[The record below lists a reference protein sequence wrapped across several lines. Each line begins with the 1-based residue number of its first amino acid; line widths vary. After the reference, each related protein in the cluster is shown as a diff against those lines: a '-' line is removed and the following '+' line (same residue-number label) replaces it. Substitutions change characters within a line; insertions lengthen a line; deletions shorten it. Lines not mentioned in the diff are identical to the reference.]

1 MPRGI
6 DREIV
11 EMMHRTHM
19 GVGNDYKN
27 ILLHGLRV
35 ALSDGW
41 GGSMI
46 ATELSDILF
55 KTPEPIRGRS
65 NLGVLAED
73 EVNVIVHGH
82 EPTLSEVVVEA
93 SRDPE
98 ILNLIKEDGA
108 KGINI
113 AGICCTSNE
122 ILMRHGIP
130 VAGNF
135 LQQELALITGAV
147 DLMMVDVQ
155 CLMPALSS
163 AADCFHTKLVTTS
176 PKCKFP
182 GVEHIEF
189 KEEKA
194 YEIAKDILRLAV
206 GNYKSRK
213 KERVV
218 IPKENE
224 DLIAGFTAESVFSFL
239 GGKYR
244 ATYRPLNDAIIAGR
258 LRGAAG
264 VVGCNNP
271 NVKHN
276 YAHIEM
282 AKELIKND
290 VLVVVTGCSAIADA
304 EAGLLQP
311 EAAFKYA
318 GKGLQEICEAVG
330 IPPILH
336 VGSCVD
342 NSRILI
348 TLTNVVNEGG
358 LGEDISDLPVAGA
371 APEWMSEKAISIG
384 FYFVASGVFTI
395 FGTPHPILGSNNV
408 TDLVCGGL
416 EEMVGGKFAFQADP
430 IKAAHLMIE
439 HMDKKRKALKL
450 KPMMYEQG

>member
-1 MPRGI
+1 AAHSDHGRDTTHALLLAAQGKAGAYKIKDEEKLRALATEYEIKTEGRKKAEIAEELAGKILGEFGQQQGELRMPLRAPKKRVELWRKLGIMPRGV

-73 EVNVIVHGH
+73 EINVIVHGH

-147 DLMMVDVQ
+147 DLMM
-155 CLMPALSS
+155 
-163 AADCFHTKLVTTS
+163 
-176 PKCKFP
+176 
-182 GVEHIEF
+182 
-189 KEEKA
+189 
-194 YEIAKDILRLAV
+194 
-206 GNYKSRK
+206 
-213 KERVV
+213 
-218 IPKENE
+218 
-224 DLIAGFTAESVFSFL
+224 
-239 GGKYR
+239 
-244 ATYRPLNDAIIAGR
+244 
-258 LRGAAG
+258 
-264 VVGCNNP
+264 
-271 NVKHN
+271 
-276 YAHIEM
+276 
-282 AKELIKND
+282 
-290 VLVVVTGCSAIADA
+290 
-304 EAGLLQP
+304 
-311 EAAFKYA
+311 
-318 GKGLQEICEAVG
+318 
-330 IPPILH
+330 
-336 VGSCVD
+336 
-342 NSRILI
+342 
-348 TLTNVVNEGG
+348 
-358 LGEDISDLPVAGA
+358 
-371 APEWMSEKAISIG
+371 
-384 FYFVASGVFTI
+384 
-395 FGTPHPILGSNNV
+395 
-408 TDLVCGGL
+408 
-416 EEMVGGKFAFQADP
+416 
-430 IKAAHLMIE
+430 
-439 HMDKKRKALKL
+439 
-450 KPMMYEQG
+450 